1 MRPAINHP
9 ARGAIALL
17 VVAMACRSP
26 TEPSRSAEAVP
37 VSGDTAALTTGFAW
51 TSATP
56 ESQGM
61 CGSIRQLGCSKTLQQ
76 LWSSIS
82 AAKYNSKR
90 LVVIRND
97 KIIYDRGGTL
107 AYYVYSATKG
117 LLGGPTLVHAMSKC
131 GVGISDRAGQWLGH
145 GAGSRWEGDFP
156 WSEITVEHLASH
168 TSGICDYGNSSTIC
182 RDENP
187 GWQAAFERTKV
198 GGAKYVYPNDAF
210 TIARVK
216 AEQNRE
222 PARVPG
228 SIFEYSNV
236 AHALLNYVVQ
246 RACGLKLTEIYDRY
260 IKQVGMG
267 SPVGVALIS
276 TDDGQQ
282 FNQATGLAR
291 WKALDGAAVLRL
303 AGRQGI
309 WDNRNIEPV
318 RYWHLLTRTTGNI
331 PAAAAQGFGVV
342 YENNS
347 VNIWTQSVN
356 HRRLSLETFGHDGNH
371 STIFQ
376 NDPLTSTIVVR
387 QGETYG
393 NGGGYL
399 TLNGC
404 FPGWTGTAPTCR
416 AATSYSNNWGN
427 SSVYTGQ
434 RKLVMEPLQEAFF
447 FPPPFCRMTSAG
459 GSKVD
464 AVSDEYTTPMD
475 GTAVDLVA
483 EIRVNPREGAGS
495 SVVDRVEFYKETG
508 GATPVYIGTG
518 KLVPGSSPAQ
528 YKLSYSAAAH
538 GAVGQV
544 QTYFANCVAKSTQDA
559 SKKVPS
565 YSEPVRVRRL

>member
-1 MRPAINHP
+1 
-9 ARGAIALL
+9 
-17 VVAMACRSP
+17 
-26 TEPSRSAEAVP
+26 
-37 VSGDTAALTTGFAW
+37 
-51 TSATP
+51 
-56 ESQGM
+56 
-61 CGSIRQLGCSKTLQQ
+61 
-76 LWSSIS
+76 
-82 AAKYNSKR
+82 
-90 LVVIRND
+90 
-97 KIIYDRGGTL
+97 
-107 AYYVYSATKG
+107 
-117 LLGGPTLVHAMSKC
+117 
-131 GVGISDRAGQWLGH
+131 
-145 GAGSRWEGDFP
+145 
-156 WSEITVEHLASH
+156 
-168 TSGICDYGNSSTIC
+168 
-182 RDENP
+182 
-187 GWQAAFERTKV
+187 
-198 GGAKYVYPNDAF
+198 
-210 TIARVK
+210 
-216 AEQNRE
+216 
-222 PARVPG
+222 
-228 SIFEYSNV
+228 
-236 AHALLNYVVQ
+236 
-246 RACGLKLTEIYDRY
+246 
-260 IKQVGMG
+260 
-267 SPVGVALIS
+267 VALIS

-303 AGRQGI
+303 AGRQGV
-309 WDNRNIEPV
+309 WDNQNIEPV
-318 RYWHLLTRTTGNI
+318 RHWHLLTRTTGNI

-393 NGGGYL
+393 SGGGYL

-416 AATSYSNNWGN
+416 AGTSYSNNWGN

-447 FPPPFCRMTSAG
+447 FPPPFCRMVSAG
-459 GSKVD
+459 GSDVD
-464 AVSDEYTTPMD
+464 DVSDEYTTPMD
-475 GTAVDLVA
+475 GATVDLVT
-483 EIRVNPREGAGS
+483 EIKVNPREGAGS

-508 GATPVYIGTG
+508 GATPVSIGTG

-528 YKLSYSAAAH
+528 YKLSYSADAH

-565 YSEPVRVRRL
+565 YSQPVRVRRL